1 MPKLIVALIIWMS
14 SVQEPPQVTWDD
26 LADVKFTQRY
36 FKEYDAHFLYPT
48 FGYQIR
54 LLEGKEIVIKGHVL
68 AIDPKE
74 GDYILSRNPY
84 ASCFFCGA
92 AGPES
97 IVELNLKPGHR
108 RYKNDQIATFK
119 GILKLNENDV
129 DHCNYILEQAEE
141 VR

>member
-1 MPKLIVALIIWMS
+1 MLNLVSLFVILIS
-14 SVQEPPQVTWDD
+14 FTQEPPRITWDD
-26 LADVKFTQRY
+26 LADVKFTRRY

-48 FGYQIR
+48 FGYQVR
-54 LLEGKEIVIKGHVL
+54 LMEGKEITIKGYVL

-74 GDYILSRNPY
+74 GYYVLSRSPY

-97 IVELNLKPGHR
+97 IIELNLKPGHR
-108 RYKNDQIATFK
+108 RYKNDQVATFK

-129 DHCNYILEQAEE
+129 DHCNYILEGAEE